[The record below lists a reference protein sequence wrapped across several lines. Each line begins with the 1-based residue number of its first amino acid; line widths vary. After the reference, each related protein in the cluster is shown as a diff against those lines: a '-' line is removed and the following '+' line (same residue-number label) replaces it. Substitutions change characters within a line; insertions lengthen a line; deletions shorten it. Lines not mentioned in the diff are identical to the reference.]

1 MLTSCCQGCSAMSD
15 LERGKML
22 TKKHS
27 WLNGLGVWFSLWV
40 REVPGSNPGWAHF
53 LEISFFM
60 SSFETR
66 LLGEADQLIA
76 TCLQL
81 NACLPLEARRPQST
95 LPSPRQL
102 SPPPPSLYSVH
113 TLPPPS
119 PLPSS
124 VGWHQPCCHQLIS
137 KKRLFSSGSRFVE
150 HRVTQKVFRGHTDLN
165 HGPIGLQ
172 PIALPLSYIP
182 KHENCILNQCL
193 CHLPSHSTRIWESVN
208 SHWYFCSFHSGVAF
222 AV

>member
-150 HRVTQKVFRGHTDLN
+150 HRGHKKFSGD
-165 HGPIGLQ
+165 
-172 PIALPLSYIP
+172 
-182 KHENCILNQCL
+182 
-193 CHLPSHSTRIWESVN
+193 TRIWTMDLSDC
-208 SHWYFCSFHSGVAF
+208 SRLLYHWAISPIHMDRIHFGYCCGAPTIKRT
-222 AV
+222 

>member
-1 MLTSCCQGCSAMSD
+1 
-15 LERGKML
+15 
-22 TKKHS
+22 
-27 WLNGLGVWFSLWV
+27 
-40 REVPGSNPGWAHF
+40 
-53 LEISFFM
+53 M

-81 NACLPLEARRPQST
+81 NACLPLEARTPQST
-95 LPSPRQL
+95 WPSPRQL

-124 VGWHQPCCHQLIS
+124 AGWHQPCCHQLIS

-182 KHENCILNQCL
+182 KWCYILHCL
-193 CHLPSHSTRIWESVN
+193 SHLCWHWLTKRLLRGSPGGVCRCAKYAVTRIRTWVTAATTQGPN
-208 SHWYFCSFHSGVAF
+208 H
-222 AV
+222 